1 MQIELTILIPVYN
14 EFYLLEKFVKNLV
27 NTFKKKLIKFVFV
40 DDGSTDGSNEWLSK
54 NIPIICKLYKYD
66 LILLKKNVG
75 KGCAIRQGIKK
86 IEGDYVLFI
95 DSDHE
100 YDPKDGLEI
109 YEIAKN
115 NNYIDVI
122 YGSRYLGGKIQLR
135 KHFFHDKAVR
145 INTFIFNI
153 LFDQSITDLHTGTKV
168 IKSKLIKNLK
178 LTLNRFGLE
187 IDMSSQI
194 AKKNYNIYEYG
205 ISYVERTKSQGKKI
219 TFLDGLLSYYFLFK
233 TRFLQNDAP
242 TSFSIIYSL
251 CFMTYAGTYFGM
263 GQGKIMIVVIFMIIG
278 LMLGIN
284 RKIIPLSLILLS
296 IYVGSLFSSG
306 NGRIYPIIIL
316 FIIGLILSKKIA
328 NKYQNTKKNSF
339 MKYLM

>member
-14 EFYLLEKFVKNLV
+14 EFHLLEKFVKNLV
-27 NTFKKKLIKFVFV
+27 NTFDNITVKYVFI
-40 DDGSTDGSNEWLSK
+40 DDGSTDGSKEWLSK

-66 LILLKKNVG
+66 LILLKKHVG
-75 KGCAIRQGIKK
+75 KGFAIRQGIKK
-86 IEGDYVLFI
+86 IEGDYVLCL

-109 YEIAKN
+109 YEIAKK
-115 NNYIDVI
+115 NNYINVI

-135 KHFFHDKAVR
+135 KNYFHDLAVR

-194 AKKNYNIYEYG
+194 AKKNYSIYEYG
-205 ISYVERTKSQGKKI
+205 ISYVERSKSQGKKI
-219 TFLDGLLSYYFLFK
+219 TFIDGLLSYYFLFK
-233 TRFLQNDAP
+233 TRFIQNDLP
-242 TSFSIIYSL
+242 TLVSLFYSTLFMSYIGSHFGFGIGKTMVII
-251 CFMTYAGTYFGM
+251 FFA
-263 GQGKIMIVVIFMIIG
+263 IIG
-278 LMLGIN
+278 MLMGIN
-284 RKIIPLSLILLS
+284 RKIIPLTI
-296 IYVGSLFSSG
+296 IFGFVYVGSLFSKG
-306 NGRIYPIIIL
+306 NGRIYTV
-316 FIIGLILSKKIA
+316 LIFFLLSLYVSKLI
-328 NKYQNTKKNSF
+328 KKNFKSKSNKF
-339 MKYLM
+339 FLNYFI

>member
-14 EFYLLEKFVKNLV
+14 EVNLLEKLVKNIV
-27 NTFKKKLIKFVFV
+27 NTFDNITVKYVFI
-40 DDGSTDGSNEWLSK
+40 DDGSTDGSDDWLSK
-54 NIPIICKLYKYD
+54 NIPIVCKLYKYD
-66 LILLKKNVG
+66 LIFLKKNVG
-75 KGCAIRQGIKK
+75 KGFAIRQGIKK
-86 IEGDYVLFI
+86 IEGDYVLCL
-95 DSDHE
+95 DSDLE

-115 NNYIDVI
+115 NNNIDVI

-135 KHFFHDKAVR
+135 KNYFHNLAVR

-168 IKSKLIKNLK
+168 IKSKLIKNLE

-219 TFLDGLLSYYFLFK
+219 TFIDGLLSYYFLFK
-233 TRFLQNDAP
+233 TRFLQNDAA
-242 TSFSIIYSL
+242 TSISILYSL

-263 GQGKIMIVVIFMIIG
+263 GLGKIMIVGVLMCVG

-284 RKIIPLSLILLS
+284 RKIIPLSLIFLS
-296 IYVGSLFSSG
+296 IYIGSLFSAG
-306 NGRIYPIIIL
+306 NGRIYPIIIF
-316 FIIGLILSKKIA
+316 FILSFILSKKIT
-328 NKYQNTKKNSF
+328 NKYKNAKKGSF
-339 MKYLM
+339 MKYLL

>member
-1 MQIELTILIPVYN
+1 M
-14 EFYLLEKFVKNLV
+14 
-27 NTFKKKLIKFVFV
+27 
-40 DDGSTDGSNEWLSK
+40 
-54 NIPIICKLYKYD
+54 
-66 LILLKKNVG
+66 
-75 KGCAIRQGIKK
+75 
-86 IEGDYVLFI
+86 
-95 DSDHE
+95 
-100 YDPKDGLEI
+100 
-109 YEIAKN
+109 
-115 NNYIDVI
+115 
-122 YGSRYLGGKIQLR
+122 
-135 KHFFHDKAVR
+135 R

-168 IKSKLIKNLK
+168 IKSKLIKNLE

-233 TRFLQNDAP
+233 TRFLQNDAA
-242 TSFSIIYSL
+242 TSISILYSL

-263 GQGKIMIVVIFMIIG
+263 GLGKIMIVVIFMLIG

-284 RKIIPLSLILLS
+284 RKIIPLSLIFLS
-296 IYVGSLFSSG
+296 IFVGSLFSSG

-316 FIIGLILSKKIA
+316 FIISFILSKKIA
-328 NKYQNTKKNSF
+328 KKYKNTKKGSF
-339 MKYLM
+339 MKYLL